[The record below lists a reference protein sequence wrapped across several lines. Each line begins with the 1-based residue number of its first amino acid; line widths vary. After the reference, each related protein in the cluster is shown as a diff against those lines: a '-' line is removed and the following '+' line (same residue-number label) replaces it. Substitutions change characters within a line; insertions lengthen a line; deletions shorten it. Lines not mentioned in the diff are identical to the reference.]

1 MTDAIRKAYVH
12 ILEMEAGKGDIIFHD
27 HGFHLEV

>member
-1 MTDAIRKAYVH
+1 MTDAIRKAYVY

-27 HGFHLEV
+27 YSFHLKA